1 VTTEEL
7 SPRRFLTVPN
17 VITVIRLSLL
27 PVYLWLLFGK
37 DELVAAG
44 WLLAVLGITDYFD
57 GFIARKFNQ
66 VSEFGKILDPVADRI
81 LVATAV
87 ITTMAVH
94 AVPLWFGIA
103 TLAREVLVSLA
114 VVIIASLGGARI
126 DVLWIGKCG
135 AFGLMVS
142 YPMFLGATGTDAIGR
157 AFLYGAWISGLV
169 GLVLSWIALVSYVP
183 PALEAFKRGRKAR
196 AEHHG

>member
-1 VTTEEL
+1 MSEGL
-7 SPRRFLTVPN
+7 APRRFLTVPN

-57 GFIARKFNQ
+57 GLIARKFNQ
-66 VSEFGKILDPVADRI
+66 VSEFGKIIDPVADRI

-87 ITTMAVH
+87 ISTMAVH
-94 AVPLWFGIA
+94 AVPVWFGVA

-142 YPMFLGATGTDAIGR
+142 YPMFLGATGTDVVGK
-157 AFLYGAWISGLV
+157 AFLYGAWTAGLV
-169 GLVLSWIALVSYVP
+169 GLALSWVALVSYVP
-183 PALEAFKRGRKAR
+183 PALEAFQRGRKAR
-196 AEHHG
+196 TEHHE

>member
-1 VTTEEL
+1 VTDQ
-7 SPRRFLTVPN
+7 PVAARKFLTVPN
-17 VITVIRLSLL
+17 VITVVRLSLL

-57 GFIARKFNQ
+57 GFIARRFNQ
-66 VSEFGKILDPVADRI
+66 VSEFGKIIDPVADRI

-87 ITTMAVH
+87 ISTMAVH
-94 AVPLWFGIA
+94 AVPVWFGLA
-103 TLAREVLVSLA
+103 TLVREIVVSLA
-114 VVIIASLGGARI
+114 VVLIASLGGARI

-142 YPMFLGATGTDAIGR
+142 YPMFLGATDDGWLGN
-157 AFLYGAWISGLV
+157 FFFYGAWTSGLI
-169 GLVLSWIALVSYVP
+169 GLVLSWMALVSYVP
-183 PALEAFKRGRKAR
+183 PALEAFKRGRKGR
-196 AEHHG
+196 AEHHE